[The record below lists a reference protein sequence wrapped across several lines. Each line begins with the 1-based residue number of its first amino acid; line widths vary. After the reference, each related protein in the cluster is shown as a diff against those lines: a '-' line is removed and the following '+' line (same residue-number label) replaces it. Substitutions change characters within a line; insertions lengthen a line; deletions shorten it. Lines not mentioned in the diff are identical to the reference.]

1 MISLR
6 NSKGLLIMLL
16 GAATTF
22 HYIAQAQQQ
31 AVPPV
36 PKNLQVLSG
45 LSAPQ
50 LLQVM
55 RDWSAALGVD
65 CRYCHQDSFETET
78 PRKQIARL
86 MQQEYVATL
95 KRPDGNALNC
105 QDCHQ
110 GQANLLSDR
119 SVASATG
126 KQSSEVFRAMR
137 VKLKSI
143 GVVLWRASTKV
154 RFLPKDHFMERM
166 QEFNQALG
174 VNCSYCH
181 KKGDFEAETPRKQI
195 ARLMLKDFSAKLT
208 KQDGQLVRCSD
219 CHQGHARP
227 LNKNYS
233 KSLTQRKPSTSVF
246 ASG

>member
-31 AVPPV
+31 AVPAA

-45 LSAPQ
+45 LSSPQ

-55 RDWSAALGVD
+55 REWSAALGVD

-86 MQQEYVATL
+86 MQRDYVATL
-95 KRPDGNALNC
+95 KQQDGTAVSC
-105 QDCHQ
+105 QYCHQ
-110 GQANLLSDR
+110 GQTNLLSDR
-119 SVASATG
+119 SVASAAG
-126 KQSSEVFRAMR
+126 KQSADVFRAMR
-137 VKLKSI
+137 IKLKST

-181 KKGDFEAETPRKQI
+181 KKGDFEAETPRKQM
-195 ARLMLKDFSAKLT
+195 ARLMLKEFSAKLT
-208 KQDGQLVRCSD
+208 KQDGQSVHCSD
-219 CHQGHARP
+219 CHQGRPRP
-227 LNKNYS
+227 LIMFKAYE
-233 KSLTQRKPSTSVF
+233 QQ
-246 ASG
+246 

>member
-16 GAATTF
+16 GAAATF

-31 AVPPV
+31 AVPA

-45 LSAPQ
+45 LSSPQ

-86 MQQEYVATL
+86 MQQEYVTTL
-95 KRPDGNALNC
+95 KRSDGTALSC

-119 SVASATG
+119 SVASAAG
-126 KQSSEVFRAMR
+126 KKAADVFIRRA
-137 VKLKSI
+137 L
-143 GVVLWRASTKV
+143 
-154 RFLPKDHFMERM
+154 
-166 QEFNQALG
+166 
-174 VNCSYCH
+174 
-181 KKGDFEAETPRKQI
+181 EATAEGAI
-195 ARLMLKDFSAKLT
+195 
-208 KQDGQLVRCSD
+208 
-219 CHQGHARP
+219 
-227 LNKNYS
+227 NK
-233 KSLTQRKPSTSVF
+233 
-246 ASG
+246 

>member
-16 GAATTF
+16 GAAATF

-31 AVPPV
+31 AVPA

-45 LSAPQ
+45 LSSPQ

-86 MQQEYVATL
+86 MQQEYVTTL
-95 KRPDGNALNC
+95 KRSDGTALSC

-119 SVASATG
+119 SVASGAG
-126 KQSSEVFRAMR
+126 KKAADVFRAMR
-137 VKLKSI
+137 VKLKST
-143 GVVLWRASTKV
+143 GVGLWRASTKIPL
-154 RFLPKDHFMERM
+154 FPKKHFMERM
-166 QEFNQALG
+166 REFNQALG

-195 ARLMLKDFSAKLT
+195 ARLMLKEFSASFIKA
-208 KQDGQLVRCSD
+208 DGQPVTCID
-219 CHQGHARP
+219 CHQGRAHP
-227 LNKNYS
+227 LSPFK
-233 KSLTQRKPSTSVF
+233 
-246 ASG
+246 AHE